1 MEQRTQ
7 SIGCKRWSALGQ
19 VLRLSGPMFWSWRLG
34 GLLGLLVVIAMAGS
48 GCLIWESFQREEFIS
63 ALAARDAGRFQRS
76 LLTFIGILVA
86 SAWLQ
91 SFSVF
96 VRDTLGLRWR
106 QGLTRQFLG
115 TYLDQKRFYRL
126 AVGPPA
132 AAPDAVVDNPDQRL
146 SEDIKS
152 VSQTTLLVFI
162 IGLESIVQL
171 VGFVWVLWFIS
182 KALTGFLVV
191 YAGLGSAIATLF
203 FGKRLTRINAEQLKR
218 EANFRFG
225 LINVREN
232 AESIAF
238 YQGQAHESRTL
249 QGQFSGVVANF
260 NRFIRWQL
268 GLDFFQNGYQ
278 YLTFIMPSLILAP
291 SILAGQLEVGTI
303 FQSQLAFDRIW
314 LSLSLVVVQFEQ
326 LTALAASVDRL
337 GVFAQSLQAVRTQ
350 DDLAIQTVI
359 SPMLAVQNLTV
370 YTPDSQR
377 RLCQDLSFEV
387 PAGASLLVT
396 GPSGVGKS
404 ALLKTL
410 AGLWTAGQG
419 TLQAPQASLF
429 LPQQPYLPLGS
440 LRRQLLY
447 PHGNEAMTDEALIEA
462 LKQVQLLGLSQM
474 LETVADWSQR
484 LSLGEQQ
491 RLSFARLLLQ
501 RPAYAIL
508 DEATSAVAVEQE
520 QGLYQCLVE
529 AGITVISVGHRP
541 SLLPYHLQVLT
552 LALDHSWTL
561 QSTQDYRFV

>member
-1 MEQRTQ
+1 
-7 SIGCKRWSALGQ
+7 
-19 VLRLSGPMFWSWRLG
+19 
-34 GLLGLLVVIAMAGS
+34 
-48 GCLIWESFQREEFIS
+48 
-63 ALAARDAGRFQRS
+63 
-76 LLTFIGILVA
+76 LTFIGILIA

-91 SFSVF
+91 SFSTF

-126 AVGPPA
+126 SVALPVDAGEEAVI
-132 AAPDAVVDNPDQRL
+132 DNPDQRL
-146 SEDIKS
+146 SEDIRS
-152 VSQTTLLVFI
+152 VSQTTLLVFV
-162 IGLESIVQL
+162 IGLESVVQL

-191 YAGLGSAIATLF
+191 YAGVGSAIATLF
-203 FGKRLTRINAEQLKR
+203 FGKRLTRINTEQLKR

-238 YQGQAHESRTL
+238 YRGQAHESRAL
-249 QGQFSGVVANF
+249 QGQFAGVVANF

-278 YLTFIMPSLILAP
+278 YLTFILPSLILAP
-291 SILAGQLEVGTI
+291 SILTGQLEVGAI
-303 FQSQLAFDRIW
+303 FQSQVAFDRIW
-314 LSLSLVVVQFEQ
+314 LALSLVVVQFEQ
-326 LTALAASVDRL
+326 LTALAASMGRL
-337 GVFAQSLQAVRTQ
+337 GVLAQSLQGAGTP
-350 DDLAIQTVI
+350 DDLAIQTVAN
-359 SPMLAVQNLTV
+359 PMLAAQHLTV
-370 YTPDSQR
+370 YTPDGQR

-387 PAGASLLVT
+387 PSGSSLLVT

-410 AGLWTAGQG
+410 SGLWTAGQG
-419 TLQAPQASLF
+419 TLKAPAASLF

-447 PHGNEAMTDEALIEA
+447 PHGDEAMTDEALIEV
-462 LKQVQLLGLSQM
+462 LQQVQLSGLSPM

-501 RPAYAIL
+501 RPTYAIL
-508 DEATSAVAVEQE
+508 DEATSAVTVEQE

-529 AGITVISVGHRP
+529 AGITVISVGHRS
-541 SLLPYHLQVLT
+541 SLLPYHVQVLT
-552 LALDHSWTL
+552 LAPNHSWTL